1 MCQLNGFN
9 VMHVLEAGIKL
20 EVYISPTDRNPTGL
34 AQSTETFPIADISK
48 EKWEKREN
56 LGSQMTG

>member
-1 MCQLNGFN
+1 MCWRLA
-9 VMHVLEAGIKL
+9 LSWK
-20 EVYISPTDRNPTGL
+20 YTYPPTDRNPTGL

>member
-20 EVYISPTDRNPTGL
+20 EVYISPTDRDPTGL
-34 AQSTETFPIADISK
+34 AQSTETFPIADNSK